1 MKKLLKPFGDSGKSV
16 KATNKNQ
23 KLLHSIN
30 LDDRQILDASQIAL
44 GQVLVE
50 TGSNHMGPRAA
61 PRDVVPRPSWSH

>member
-23 KLLHSIN
+23 KLMQAIN
-30 LDDRQILDASQIAL
+30 LDDRQILDSSQIAL

-50 TGSNHMGPRAA
+50 AGLNH
-61 PRDVVPRPSWSH
+61 